1 MMLNSVTETA
11 AVTSFASTVVSW
23 LTLGTKVVGGIV
35 LTVLAIL
42 YTNQE
47 KMLYMP
53 NPPGFPRTPHENPAG
68 YQSPA
73 TWGPNGRMLN
83 PTAGVQ
89 GHIEFEEEF
98 VKTEDGINLHTWLLL
113 QPNSENTPTLI
124 YFHGNAGNM
133 GFLLKNAALM
143 FAIAK
148 VNILLMDYRGYG
160 RSDGIPSESGI
171 NLDADAVLKY
181 CIKHPRLT
189 NSKMVLFGRSLGG
202 AVAISL
208 AQRYPSL
215 VAGVIVENTFLSVG
229 DMVDVLMPFL
239 KHIRRFVLKMNWDS
253 HIKIAD
259 LKMPIMFIAGDS
271 DELVPP
277 IQMRTLYN
285 LAVCCTHR
293 EYFSVRGGTHNDTFE
308 VAGIDYYHRLRAFI
322 KEFVERTGHSAVGN
336 TDRVVAPERVERAG
350 STGSGSGSSTE
361 EEYLFVDND
370 SNEHVALP
378 TMTTNFQVK

>member
-1 MMLNSVTETA
+1 
-11 AVTSFASTVVSW
+11 
-23 LTLGTKVVGGIV
+23 
-35 LTVLAIL
+35 
-42 YTNQE
+42 
-47 KMLYMP
+47 MLYMP
-53 NPPGFPRTPHENPAG
+53 NPPGFPRTPHENPTG

-83 PTAGVQ
+83 PSTGLQ
-89 GHIEFEEEF
+89 DHIEFEEQF
-98 VKTEDGINLHTWLLL
+98 VKTEDGFNLHTWLLL

-148 VNILLMDYRGYG
+148 INILLMDYRGYG

-181 CIKHPRLT
+181 CVKHPRLS
-189 NSKMVLFGRSLGG
+189 NSKMLLFGRSLGG

-259 LKMPIMFIAGDS
+259 LKMPILFIAGDS

-277 IQMRTLYN
+277 IHMRTLYN
-285 LAVCCTHR
+285 LAVRCTHR
-293 EYFSVRGGTHNDTFE
+293 EYFSVLGGTHNDTFE
-308 VAGIDYYHRLRAFI
+308 VAGIEYYHRLRAFI
-322 KEFVERTGHSAVGN
+322 KEFVDRAGKIAAGN
-336 TDRVVAPERVERAG
+336 KDEEVAPERAQRAG
-350 STGSGSGSSTE
+350 SSGSASGSSE
-361 EEYLFVDND
+361 EEYLFVDKDTNEH
-370 SNEHVALP
+370 EHVALP